1 MTPIRLLVV
10 DGDDKVLHLCIRCFN
25 GSEFQV
31 VTAAE
36 PELARQI
43 LAKERFDILLT
54 DLFTP
59 PLGLNFTR
67 EIKTKFPDMDIIAM
81 TAYSTLDT
89 AMNSMK
95 AGAYDYLIKP
105 VDFWMLKA
113 ALRRCAVK
121 RILADRVRS
130 SQETLAQLKA
140 VEALLTAAAKGTA
153 SAGTKSD
160 MEKVARDLNAA
171 LTGLNGV
178 ISALT
183 LKSENIRGE

>member
-1 MTPIRLLVV
+1 MTPIRLLVL
-10 DGDDKVLHLCIRCFN
+10 DGDEKVLHLCIRCFN

-31 VTAAE
+31 VTTADPAN
-36 PELARQI
+36 ARQI
-43 LAKERFDILLT
+43 LAQERFDILLT

-59 PLGLNFTR
+59 PQGLDFTR
-67 EIKTKFPDMDIIAM
+67 EIKIKFPDMDIIAI

-121 RILADRVRS
+121 RILAERVRS
-130 SQETLAQLKA
+130 SQETLAQLKI
-140 VEALLTAAAKGTA
+140 VESLLTSAAKDVGTR
-153 SAGTKSD
+153 SD
-160 MEKVARDLNAA
+160 MEKIARDLNAA
-171 LTGLNGV
+171 LSGLNGV

-183 LKSENIRGE
+183 RKSENIRE